1 MGNYIGDI
9 LTIASRTFI
18 FMVSEQYI
26 DQVIHQLDSSTH
38 YEARLKTIVESLQA
52 IVSYLESEG
61 FEILNNEERDLL
73 WYLTVVVHDSILEA
87 GNIMPDITLK
97 DIEIAEEKNYTALE
111 SDHMKFS
118 DMANLL
124 FKDYPEED
132 LLAFIEDTV
141 IPDEEQFPSPV
152 GRKVIFISMKTI
164 IDVLT
169 GVS

>member
-1 MGNYIGDI
+1 
-9 LTIASRTFI
+9 
-18 FMVSEQYI
+18 MVSEKHI
-26 DQVIHQLDSSTH
+26 DQVIQKLNSASL
-38 YEARLKTIVESLQA
+38 YEERLRTIIETTQA
-52 IVSYLESEG
+52 LVSYLESEG

-73 WYLTVVVHDSILEA
+73 WYLTVVVYDSILEA
-87 GNIMPDITLK
+87 GERIPDI
-97 DIEIAEEKNYTALE
+97 DVNAIEIAEEKNYTSLE

-118 DMANLL
+118 DMADLL